1 MINIDYN
8 LFISI
13 LEFNVLFGNLL
24 ILSLLFNFDKLPD
37 VILRDMVGAI
47 GTTADLI

>member
-8 LFISI
+8 LFISV
-13 LEFNVLFGNLL
+13 LEFNLLLGNLL
-24 ILSLLFNFDKLPD
+24 IVSLLFNFDKLPD
-37 VILRDMVGAI
+37 IILRDMVGAI